1 MNLEETKNSSKF
13 SNKTPLKENNLKII
27 RGNMVI
33 TLSSPALR
41 EKLMLVFV
49 EVNNFILQP
58 TVREKEKKRHEIVR
72 KDIEDILNSSKRECF
87 LKKAPK
93 KGNPIKPTFSKKKQK
108 VSLF

>member
-49 EVNNFILQP
+49 EVNNFIL
-58 TVREKEKKRHEIVR
+58 
-72 KDIEDILNSSKRECF
+72 
-87 LKKAPK
+87 
-93 KGNPIKPTFSKKKQK
+93 
-108 VSLF
+108 